1 MKVEDIKTICVV
13 GAGFMGHGIAQTF
26 AQKGYRVN
34 MTTRREETLQQAQ
47 VKIKA
52 NVERMTENGLMSQ
65 DEARAVSSNLNATT
79 DRAEAVKN
87 ADFVIETLKED
98 PNLKKQIFSEI
109 NGLCPKHAIFAT
121 NTSSISIAD
130 LAPSTGRADRFVGM
144 HWWNPPHLMPL
155 VEVFKGPQTSYEFA
169 QITLELVNR
178 LGRVPVTCKDNP
190 GFLGVRIQAA
200 ILLESIRILEE
211 GIASAEDI
219 DTAVR
224 MTLGLRLPI
233 MGPLQI
239 IDLGG
244 MDTFYYAY
252 DYLGKHL
259 ADRFIPPS
267 LLKNNAEQGKLGI
280 KTGEGFHSYTP
291 EKIQEIVKKRD
302 KWLIER
308 VKEIYQQR

>member
-26 AQKGYRVN
+26 AQKGYQVN
-34 MTTRREETLQQAQ
+34 MTTRREETLQGALS
-47 VKIKA
+47 KIKA
-52 NVERMTENGLMSQ
+52 NVERMTESGLMSQ
-65 DEARAVSSNLNATT
+65 DEARAVSSNLNATN
-79 DRAEAVKN
+79 DRAAAVKN
-87 ADFVIETLKED
+87 ADFIIETLKED
-98 PNLKKQIFSEI
+98 PPLKKQIFSEI
-109 NGLCPKHAIFAT
+109 KGLCPKHAIFAT

-155 VEVFKGPQTSYEFA
+155 VEVVKGPQTSDEFA
-169 QITLELVNR
+169 QVAIDLVKR
-178 LGRVPVTCKDNP
+178 LGRIPVTCKDNP

-200 ILLESIRILEE
+200 VILESIRILEE

-219 DTAVR
+219 DTAVKL
-224 MTLGLRLPI
+224 TLGLRLPI
-233 MGPLQI
+233 TGPLQI
-239 IDLGG
+239 VDLGG

-267 LLKNNAEQGKLGI
+267 QLKNNAEQGKLGI
-280 KTGEGFHSYTP
+280 KTGEGFYSYTP

-302 KWLIER
+302 KWLIEK
-308 VKEIYQQR
+308 VKEIYQQK